1 MEKMKMASAARSSFR
16 VLSFIVGAMVSAAAV
31 AAPIDGA
38 TSQDCFSRAAIQH
51 TLDYAQCSVIPIQIR
66 NSCIL
71 QTEMTYAAAVAAC
84 STKSTSQQ
92 VTPPMLKQN
101 LDAAFTRRLR

>member
-1 MEKMKMASAARSSFR
+1 MATAARLSLRLLSLTVA
-16 VLSFIVGAMVSAAAV
+16 VLASVAAV

-38 TSQDCFSRAAIQH
+38 TSQDCFSKAAFQH
-51 TLDYAQCSVIPIQIR
+51 SIDYAQCSAMPIQIR

-71 QTEMTYAAAVAAC
+71 QVEMTYAAAVAAC
-84 STKSTSQQ
+84 STKSVSQQ
-92 VTPPMLKQN
+92 VTPPNLKQN